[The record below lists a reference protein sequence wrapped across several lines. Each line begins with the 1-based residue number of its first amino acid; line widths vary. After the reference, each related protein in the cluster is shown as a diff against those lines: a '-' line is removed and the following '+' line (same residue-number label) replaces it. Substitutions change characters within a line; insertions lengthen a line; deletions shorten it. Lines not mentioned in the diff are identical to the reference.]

1 MKQQGKCITGDPV
14 SVDNFTA
21 DWMSVRIHPTTFYR
35 RQEEIHDGFGN
46 MKGLYAEI
54 DHGQYVT
61 IRFSDKDDM
70 TAFHR
75 RHHEYL

>member
-35 RQEEIHDGFGN
+35 RQEEIHSAKAQEGSRDICHPF
-46 MKGLYAEI
+46 MQR
-54 DHGQYVT
+54 GQTV
-61 IRFSDKDDM
+61 RQP
-70 TAFHR
+70 ALAV
-75 RHHEYL
+75 E